1 MAQNWGP
8 SEEQKKIFASHG
20 RNIDGS
26 RIQERQSMG
35 GSGGKGG
42 GRPDISPSKVKKSK
56 YNTDKSYGYYNASGK
71 YVPWYVDIRDGGGK
85 NQSGNYFVGGGL
97 VSGLLNAAKVR
108 PAGAAREMRDGQY
121 VVPIED
127 IGYRD
132 TKDMY
137 DRGGPQAS
145 GGLFQGGGKLS
156 TLANLGYSL
165 SGQEFGERT
174 PYEKVQTQAV
184 ITSTNGAVPEATRN
198 AISSLRPMLRPDNF
212 MTEAQKEQ
220 VVMGQPVGNG
230 YPDMSMPA
238 IQGYTT
244 PPAPQQPASPAP
256 QSPAIPAPTTQ
267 SIPTTSGAPSM
278 GMTLVEYIMSQGA
291 PVNDMT
297 KEQYL
302 PSYLQGYGISY

>member
-1 MAQNWGP
+1 MAKDWGP

-26 RIQERQSMG
+26 RIQERQTMG

-42 GRPDISPSKVKKSK
+42 GRPDISPSEVNKSK
-56 YNTDKSYGYYNASGK
+56 YNTDKSYGYYNAAGT
-71 YVPWYVDIRDGGGK
+71 YVPWHVDIRDGGGM

-145 GGLFQGGGKLS
+145 GGEFQGGGKLS

-174 PYEKVQTQAV
+174 PYEKVQAQAV
-184 ITSTNGAVPEATRN
+184 ITSTNGAIPDATRN
-198 AISSLRPMLRPDNF
+198 AISSLRPMLRPETNPYGVGGGF
-212 MTEAQKEQ
+212 EQTAPPAMTNPYGVGGGFEQ
-220 VVMGQPVGNG
+220 T
-230 YPDMSMPA
+230 A
-238 IQGYTT
+238 
-244 PPAPQQPASPAP
+244 PPAPQPPAPMAQAATGLTIPSPAP
-256 QSPAIPAPTTQ
+256 APGILEMGGSQDIASMRNELANAGMDTTYM
-267 SIPTTSGAPSM
+267 PND
-278 GMTLVEYIMSQGA
+278 LVKDFYNTY
-291 PVNDMT
+291 V
-297 KEQYL
+297 
-302 PSYLQGYGISY
+302 GINR